1 MSTRRLPVFI
11 AIDTSGSMRGEP
23 IESVNVGMQAML
35 QAMRQDPY
43 ALESVYLSVLTYDI
57 EVTEL
62 FPLTALEN
70 VQLPTITC
78 PDSGPTH
85 LGEALKMVVER
96 FDRDVVQSNEQG
108 KGDWRPMFF
117 VMTDGAPSDVQL
129 FNEMIV
135 KVKQRSFA
143 KIIAC
148 AAGPKAKTE
157 YLTKFADQ
165 VVSLDTTDS
174 AAFAAF
180 FKWVS
185 GSITAGSA
193 SAGISPDQGDALP
206 PPPDE
211 IQIVI

>member
-129 FNEMIV
+129 FNDDDRQSEAAV
-135 KVKQRSFA
+135 VCKDHCLRGGSKSEDGVPHEVRRSSREFR
-143 KIIAC
+143 
-148 AAGPKAKTE
+148 
-157 YLTKFADQ
+157 YD
-165 VVSLDTTDS
+165 
-174 AAFAAF
+174 
-180 FKWVS
+180 
-185 GSITAGSA
+185 
-193 SAGISPDQGDALP
+193 
-206 PPPDE
+206 
-211 IQIVI
+211 